1 MNRPIFKDTG
11 HLTEEQKCVLALQQ
25 ALEQEHGEHRIHELQ
40 DRLLKFSIMNLNVG
54 LTIFE
59 DEDEE
64 DSYS

>member
-1 MNRPIFKDTG
+1 MNKPIFRDTS
-11 HLTEEQKCVLALQQ
+11 HLTEEQKCILALQQ

-54 LTIFE
+54 LTIFDD
-59 DEDEE
+59 DEDE

>member
-1 MNRPIFKDTG
+1 MNKPIFRDTS
-11 HLTEEQKCVLALQQ
+11 HLTEEQKCILALQQ

>member
-1 MNRPIFKDTG
+1 MTRPIFRDTS
-11 HLTEEQKCVLALQQ
+11 HLTEEQKCILALQQ

>member
-1 MNRPIFKDTG
+1 MNRPFFRDTS
-11 HLTEEQKCVLALQQ
+11 HLTEEQKCILALQQ